1 MIESLSQYLIANR
14 NATSVTSAANSAAGP
29 VIISSQSVHENR
41 KAITAVQWL
50 VAIAVSYLVITTNDF
65 DLGEPLPAALIV
77 ISLGLAVL
85 LQRLPEVLFETHI
98 VEPGLLLV
106 DSILIFSA
114 ITSSQQIPWDFLIL
128 FFFCV
133 FIAAIGENLLQI
145 GVGCVLLSSA
155 FVLFISPDAARLSTA
170 HPNFL
175 FRVPFMFGISIFY
188 GYVASQ
194 IKNEKK
200 RAAKMAESARLKRQL
215 VCALAHDIKT
225 PLNVIFGHAQL
236 LAEASGE
243 HSTSA
248 ERKRSFKCIRENIDG
263 IVKLITEFL
272 DIAKLE
278 SWKSHGESNL
288 VEVNVIAEE
297 VVHQQRVM
305 AREKNLILK
314 LELDDKV
321 AATLGDRDQL
331 QRALANLVSNAIKFT
346 PSGGRITVSSRMNKK
361 NIVLRVK
368 DTGIGIRAE
377 EIPNVFSEFQRFR
390 GAEDIEGTGLGLF
403 IVKTIV
409 EAHGGSV
416 SVESEAS
423 IGTTFTIQLPLAS
436 NATTIQQAA

>member
-1 MIESLSQYLIANR
+1 MIESLSQFRFVTR
-14 NATSVTSAANSAAGP
+14 NARSVTGAANSADSAS
-29 VIISSQSVHENR
+29 VYSQSIREDR
-41 KAITAVQWL
+41 KGITAVQWL

-65 DLGEPLPAALIV
+65 DLGQPLPAALIV
-77 ISLGLAVL
+77 IALALAVL
-85 LQRLPEVLFETHI
+85 LQRLPQALFETHI
-98 VEPGLLLV
+98 VEPGLLFL
-106 DSILIFSA
+106 DSLLIFSA

-133 FIAAIGENLLQI
+133 FIAVIGENLLQI
-145 GVGCVLLSSA
+145 GAGCVLLSSV
-155 FVLFISPDAARLSTA
+155 FVLFISPDAAGRPAA

-188 GYVASQ
+188 GHLTSQ

-200 RAAKMAESARLKRQL
+200 RAAKLAESARLKRQL

-236 LAEASGE
+236 LAEPSGE
-243 HSTSA
+243 CSTPA
-248 ERKRSFKCIRENIDG
+248 ERKHSFKCIRENIDG

-278 SWKSHGESNL
+278 SWKPHGEPSW

-297 VVHQQRVM
+297 VVHQQRVI
-305 AREKNLILK
+305 AREKNLSLT

-321 AATLGDRDQL
+321 AATSGDRDQL

-346 PSGGRITVSSRMNKK
+346 PSGGRITVSSRMTK
-361 NIVLRVK
+361 NNTVLQVK
-368 DTGIGIRAE
+368 DTGIGIRAD
-377 EIPNVFSEFQRFR
+377 EIPRVFSEFRR
-390 GAEDIEGTGLGLF
+390 LKGAENVEGTGLGLF

-409 EAHGGSV
+409 EAHGGTV
-416 SVESEAS
+416 TVESEVGL
-423 IGTTFTIQLPLAS
+423 GTTFTIQLPPAS
-436 NATTIQQAA
+436 NPAAIQQAA